1 MLAVSSD
8 KSVYIHTIRRKEMNF
23 RFERDKKAVAN
34 GDSSIIRERKAE
46 LDKLEQKIRAERN
59 GFRIQCLAQELVA
72 RRNEYKVLDAMI

>member
-1 MLAVSSD
+1 
-8 KSVYIHTIRRKEMNF
+8 MNY

-72 RRNEYKVLDAMI
+72 RRAEYKILDAMI